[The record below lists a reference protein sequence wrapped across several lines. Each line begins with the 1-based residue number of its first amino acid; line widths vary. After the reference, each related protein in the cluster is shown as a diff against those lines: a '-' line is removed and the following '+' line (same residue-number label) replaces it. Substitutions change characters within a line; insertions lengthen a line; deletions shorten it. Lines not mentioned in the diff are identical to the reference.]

1 MNSAYQHH
9 PSSPFHVVLPK
20 VHELPAHSVLSSRG
34 KERGVALLKV
44 ERPFVIF
51 VLSRTLAIVDKLTR
65 DLERK

>member
-1 MNSAYQHH
+1 MNSTDQHH

-20 VHELPAHSVLSSRG
+20 VHEFPTHSVLSSRG

-44 ERPFVIF
+44 ERPFVNF
-51 VLSRTLAIVDKLTR
+51 VFSRTLAIVDKLTG